1 MATSAPK
8 TVLIAGC
15 GDLGTEVG
23 LRFQALGHHVIG
35 VRQRSELL
43 PAGFGRQSVDLRYN
57 SPAIPDELSA
67 VVIALT
73 APARSEEEYRR
84 TYVDGLRNVL
94 SAIAASGQAPRVILV
109 SSTAVYGVN
118 DGTWVDESTPATG
131 PTPTSAVLV
140 EAESLVAAAALESCV
155 LRLGGIYGPGR
166 ERLIDQV
173 RNGTARIPSVSAYTN
188 RIHRD
193 DAAQAIVHL
202 ASRQAAM
209 PAIAI
214 GVDEEPAELGDVLT
228 FLAEEL
234 QLPVPPQGTAEP
246 TGAANR
252 RLSSSLL
259 RSTGFRFRYPTYR
272 EGYRS
277 VLGGAQSRHP

>member
-1 MATSAPK
+1 MATPAPK

-23 LRFQALGHHVIG
+23 LRFQALGHRVVG
-35 VRQRSELL
+35 VRQRSDLL
-43 PAGFGRQSVDLRYN
+43 PSGFERQSVDLRN
-57 SPAIPDELSA
+57 HPPVIPDRLSV

-73 APARSEEEYRR
+73 APARSEDEYRR
-84 TYVDGLRNVL
+84 TYVGGVRNVL
-94 SAIAASGQAPRVILV
+94 SAITASGQSPRVIFV

-118 DGTWVDESTPATG
+118 EGTWVDESTPATG
-131 PTPTSAVLV
+131 PSSTSAVLV
-140 EAESLVAAAALESCV
+140 EAENLVVAAALESCV

-173 RNGTARIPSVSAYTN
+173 RSGTARIPSASTFTN

-202 ASRQAAM
+202 ASRQAEM
-209 PAIAI
+209 PAVVI
-214 GVDEEPAELGDVLT
+214 GVDEEPAELGDVLR

-234 QLPVPPQGTAEP
+234 QLPAPPQEP
-246 TGAANR
+246 TDSAGAASR

-259 RSTGFRFRYPTYR
+259 RSTGFRFAYPSYR

-277 VLGGAQSRHP
+277 VLEGVQSRHP